1 MRQKVVP
8 GHQGPL
14 ATVTQ
19 GGSLQK
25 AEVCLGMRSRPSK
38 APVPMVRSKGQ
49 QHGTILTGGLPVSFL
64 AVRAVV
70 YVDIWGLLLLHSN
83 TAETGDTD
91 ITSGQKLL
99 KCFPR
104 KVVQHPL
111 LTIQNVAGVK
121 LGTVAHGDGMRA
133 LKWGG
138 GRSRKASPCVT
149 RRGRRK
155 WPSFRPASM
164 RAITALSPQSPGKL
178 RERCLRDKTP
188 PSLHH
193 RQSAALCRTPLGPM
207 RGLLLITFPKE
218 LNQGVGTNALKRVQ
232 LNPYLTPYTKKL
244 AENRLAT

>member
-1 MRQKVVP
+1 
-8 GHQGPL
+8 
-14 ATVTQ
+14 
-19 GGSLQK
+19 
-25 AEVCLGMRSRPSK
+25 
-38 APVPMVRSKGQ
+38 MVKSKGQ

-138 GRSRKASPCVT
+138 GEVKEGLTMCDQERQTEMAILQARLHEGHHCPVTTEPREAEGEMSQRQDTPITSP
-149 RRGRRK
+149 
-155 WPSFRPASM
+155 
-164 RAITALSPQSPGKL
+164 
-178 RERCLRDKTP
+178 
-188 PSLHH
+188 
-193 RQSAALCRTPLGPM
+193 
-207 RGLLLITFPKE
+207 
-218 LNQGVGTNALKRVQ
+218 
-232 LNPYLTPYTKKL
+232 
-244 AENRLAT
+244 